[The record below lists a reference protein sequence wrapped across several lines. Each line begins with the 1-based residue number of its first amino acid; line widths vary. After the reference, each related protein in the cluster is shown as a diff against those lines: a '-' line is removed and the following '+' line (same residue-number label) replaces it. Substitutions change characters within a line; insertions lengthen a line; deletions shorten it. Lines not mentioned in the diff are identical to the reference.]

1 MRATLGLL
9 FVLFCG
15 FVWGAKI
22 IRWAVMSIQSLME
35 RFGG

>member
-1 MRATLGLL
+1 MRAVLGLL
-9 FVLFCG
+9 CVLFGG

-22 IRWAVMSIQSLME
+22 IRWAVMGIQNLTE